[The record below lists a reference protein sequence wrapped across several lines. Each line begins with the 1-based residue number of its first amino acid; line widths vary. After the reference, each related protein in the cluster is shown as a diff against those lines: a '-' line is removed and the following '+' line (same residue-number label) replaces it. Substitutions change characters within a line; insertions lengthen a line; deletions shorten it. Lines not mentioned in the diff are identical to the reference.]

1 MSGSGAKYGWI
12 ELVFFYGTALAFLG
26 WQWLSADRAL
36 KKARAE
42 REAKEAEREG
52 GGPQG

>member
-1 MSGSGAKYGWI
+1 MSGANYGWI

-26 WQWLSADRAL
+26 WQWVSMDRKL

-42 REAKEAEREG
+42 REAKEAADADG
-52 GGPQG
+52 VPPA